1 MIIATLSASF
11 REGTNNSS
19 FCTDWPFLTNDEQ
32 RKIAQLVVDLG
43 AGTSLVGKNKPSHVY
58 DDFGKI
64 KGSDGYEEC
73 GYWHY
78 HCGITWIPHTY
89 KCHTIAL
96 RFNPDGMASDECIHY
111 YKEDEDKIVIVGYSK
126 QHSPFMLSDVPG
138 NPFFD

>member
-73 GYWHY
+73 G
-78 HCGITWIPHTY
+78 
-89 KCHTIAL
+89 
-96 RFNPDGMASDECIHY
+96 
-111 YKEDEDKIVIVGYSK
+111 
-126 QHSPFMLSDVPG
+126 
-138 NPFFD
+138 